1 MKLVQLGD
9 GHDFAEWRAAARA
22 LLRDGVRPD
31 EVVWEEVNAG
41 GDLFAAPVER
51 RRVEG
56 CPVGVVPRRFIDLAK
71 VAMFHRDPRRFAL
84 LYRLLF
90 RLQKHPAL
98 LGARSDPD
106 VARLH
111 TLVGNLR
118 QEAERV
124 TARRNRS
131 APSEVSPPAETEQGV
146 SKVDE
151 ADPEIA
157 SLSAAKRLVQSCT
170 RCPLYAQATQAVFG
184 EGPASAEVMFVGE
197 QPGDQEDLAG
207 KPFVGPAGRVFDRTL
222 EAVGIDRSRVYVT
235 NAVKHFKFEPRG
247 KRRIHQKP
255 NSGEI
260 QACRF
265 WLDLEREFVRPK
277 LVVALGATAV
287 QSLMGKAAS
296 ISSLR
301 GRKLEMRDGA
311 ALIVTVHPS
320 SLLRIPDRQKA
331 AEEAKRF
338 EADLRA
344 VKAFIDK
351 RGDETRHGGLA
362 A

>member
-56 CPVGVVPRRFIDLAK
+56 RPVGVVPRRFIDLAK

-106 VARLH
+106 VARLY

-118 QEAERV
+118 EETKRV

-131 APSEVSPPAETEQGV
+131 TAPEVPPAARKE
-146 SKVDE
+146 
-151 ADPEIA
+151 
-157 SLSAAKRLVQSCT
+157 
-170 RCPLYAQATQAVFG
+170 
-184 EGPASAEVMFVGE
+184 
-197 QPGDQEDLAG
+197 PGMT
-207 KPFVGPAGRVFDRTL
+207 K
-222 EAVGIDRSRVYVT
+222 
-235 NAVKHFKFEPRG
+235 
-247 KRRIHQKP
+247 
-255 NSGEI
+255 
-260 QACRF
+260 
-265 WLDLEREFVRPK
+265 
-277 LVVALGATAV
+277 
-287 QSLMGKAAS
+287 
-296 ISSLR
+296 
-301 GRKLEMRDGA
+301 
-311 ALIVTVHPS
+311 
-320 SLLRIPDRQKA
+320 
-331 AEEAKRF
+331 
-338 EADLRA
+338 
-344 VKAFIDK
+344 
-351 RGDETRHGGLA
+351 GG
-362 A
+362 